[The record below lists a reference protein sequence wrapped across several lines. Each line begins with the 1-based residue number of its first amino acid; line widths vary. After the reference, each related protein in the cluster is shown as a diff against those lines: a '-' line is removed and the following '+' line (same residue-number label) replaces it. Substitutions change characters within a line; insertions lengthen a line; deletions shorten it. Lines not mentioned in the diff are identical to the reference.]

1 MDVQALATRRGS
13 NLERVVVLFKL
24 DPIGIEKALLSKQ
37 WGYIVVDEYNGCR
50 KYLRMILQAK
60 VQFSDK
66 TWGVFHR
73 NADDVVG
80 AAAGPID
87 AEQLGHVGG
96 QDDVVGTGIN
106 NRQKRVRLFAPRN
119 LDLDGR
125 PFDEPTAN
133 GLGA

>member
-50 KYLRMILQAK
+50 KYLRMILQPK

-66 TWGVFHR
+66 TWGIFHR
-73 NADDVVG
+73 NVDDVVG

-96 QDDVVGTGIN
+96 QDDVVSAGIN
-106 NRQKRVRLFAPRN
+106 DR
-119 LDLDGR
+119 
-125 PFDEPTAN
+125 
-133 GLGA
+133 